1 MMRPRISRR
10 GRRVGPPP
18 AVALTAAALLL
29 VLVTAA
35 CGAGSAGA
43 PAPQGGGG
51 AAASAAAQP
60 SNQQGGNPGSGQG
73 SVPFADLAERK
84 IIKTGEITLEVGSV
98 GPAVGEVR
106 AMAVALGGYVGDSHA
121 GGEDDAATLT
131 LRVPADRFEEA
142 LERLRAMDGEVRS
155 EATGE
160 VDVTSSIV
168 DLEAR
173 IRNLEASERQYR
185 ALVQRAQQVDEI
197 LSVQSRL
204 DDVRGQIEQHQ
215 AQLEQLNGLAA
226 LSTLTV
232 TLMPATRPI
241 EVAAEG
247 WDPGATLNKAVATLV
262 GVGQGA
268 TDLLIWLLVVVLPML
283 LVVGVAVLLAARLAP
298 TLRRRLATLPAGEE
312 RPPGSG

>member
-1 MMRPRISRR
+1 MMRPRISR
-10 GRRVGPPP
+10 GGPRVGPQP
-18 AVALTAAALLL
+18 AVALTVFSLLL
-29 VLVTAA
+29 TLVLAA
-35 CGAGSAGA
+35 CSSAGSSAGA
-43 PAPQGGGG
+43 QGDGGDGG
-51 AAASAAAQP
+51 AAASAAALP
-60 SNQQGGNPGSGQG
+60 SNQQGEEPG

-84 IIKTGEITLEVGSV
+84 IIKTGEITLEVARV

-106 AMAVALGGYVGDSHA
+106 ALAVAVGGYVGDSHA
-121 GGEDDAATLT
+121 GDEDDAATLT
-131 LRVPADRFEEA
+131 LRVPAERFEDA
-142 LERLRAMDGEVRS
+142 LERLRAMEGEVRA

-197 LSVQSRL
+197 LQVQSRL

-232 TLMPATRPI
+232 TLVPVSRPI

-247 WDPGATLNKAVATLV
+247 WDPGATLNAAVAALV
-262 GVGQGA
+262 GVGQGI
-268 TDLLIWLLVVVLPML
+268 TDLLIWLAIVILPLV
-283 LVVGVAVLLAARLAP
+283 LVTGAAVLLAIRYGPPLH
-298 TLRRRLATLPAGEE
+298 RRLETARVSEE
-312 RPPGSG
+312 QPPSPG

>member
-1 MMRPRISRR
+1 MMRPRISRG
-10 GRRVGPPP
+10 GRRIGPPP
-18 AVALTAAALLL
+18 AVALAATSLLL
-29 VLVTAA
+29 SLVLAA
-35 CGAGSAGA
+35 CGSTASSAG
-43 PAPQGGGG
+43 GGEGGG

-60 SNQQGGNPGSGQG
+60 SSNQQGGNQPGSA
-73 SVPFADLAERK
+73 PFADLAERK
-84 IIKTGEITLEVGSV
+84 IIKTGEITLEVERI

-106 AMAVALGGYVGDSHA
+106 AMAVVLGGYVGDSRA
-121 GGEDDAATLT
+121 GDEDDPATLT

-142 LERLRAMDGEVRS
+142 LSRLREMDGEVRA

-160 VDVTSSIV
+160 ADATSSIV

-173 IRNLEASERQYR
+173 IHNLEASERQYR
-185 ALVQRAQQVDEI
+185 ALVDRAEQVEEI

-232 TLMPATRPI
+232 TLVPVSRPI

-247 WDPGATLNKAVATLV
+247 WDPSATLNAAVATLV
-262 GVGQGA
+262 GVGQA
-268 TDLLIWLLVVVLPML
+268 VTDLLIWLAIVILPLALVT
-283 LVVGVAVLLAARLAP
+283 GVAVLLALRFGP
-298 TLRRRLATLPAGEE
+298 PLRRRLATTPVGDE
-312 RPPGSG
+312 RPPAPG